1 MENNENMTT
10 NGSMAANDNVE
21 KSGAAMVKVNR
32 TFKSTVF
39 IMLFENKKNLLEL
52 YNAISGKHY
61 TNPELLEINTLENA
75 IYMSIKNDVS
85 FLIDGRLSLY
95 EHQSTYNPNLPLRF
109 LLYIANQYAG
119 ITKDVNLYGSR
130 LVEIPTPEFIIFYN
144 GKKDCPDRQVLRL
157 SDMYT
162 VKDKSYK
169 LELEATMLNIN
180 GTHNQNLKEACR
192 TLKEY
197 AIYTDKIRKYAE
209 KMSLEDAVERAICEC
224 IEEGIL
230 KEFLERHRAEA
241 KAMSIFEYDQEKH
254 IRMEREEAWEDGR
267 REGLQKGRES
277 GLREGRESGLREGEE
292 NTKRIFKL
300 AQAGKTQTEIAE
312 ICEISEEKVKQI
324 LE

>member
-1 MENNENMTT
+1 MGNNENMTT
-10 NGSMAANDNVE
+10 NSKMATNVNMMENSNAE
-21 KSGAAMVKVNR
+21 KSSELMLTVNR
-32 TFKSTVF
+32 TYNSTLF
-39 IMLFENKKNLLEL
+39 IMLFEDKKNLLEL

-61 TNPELLEINTLENA
+61 TDPELLEITTLENA

-109 LLYIANQYAG
+109 LLYIANQYSE
-119 ITKDVNLYGSR
+119 ITRNVNLYGSKI
-130 LVEIPTPEFIIFYN
+130 VEIPTPEFIIFYN
-144 GKKDCPDRQVLRL
+144 GKKDCPDRQVMKL

-162 VKDKSYK
+162 VKEKSYK

-180 GTHNQNLKEACR
+180 GTHNQKLKDACR

-197 AIYTDKIRKYAE
+197 AVYTDKIRRYTE
-209 KMSLEDAVERAICEC
+209 EMSLEDAVERAIREC
-224 IEEGIL
+224 IEEDVL
-230 KEFLERHRAEA
+230 KEFLEKHRAEA

-267 REGLQKGRES
+267 REG
-277 GLREGRESGLREGEE
+277 EE
-292 NTKRIFKL
+292 KALLLAKQIFKL
-300 AQAGKTQTEIAE
+300 AQAGKSSKEIAE
-312 ICEISEEKVKQI
+312 ICGISEEKVTQI

>member
-1 MENNENMTT
+1 MGNNENMTT
-10 NGSMAANDNVE
+10 NSKMATNVNMMENSNAE
-21 KSGAAMVKVNR
+21 KSSELMLTVNR
-32 TFKSTVF
+32 TYNSTLF
-39 IMLFENKKNLLEL
+39 IMLFEDKKNLLEL

-61 TNPELLEINTLENA
+61 TDPELLEITTLENA

-109 LLYIANQYAG
+109 LLYIANQYSE
-119 ITKDVNLYGSR
+119 ITRNVNLYGSKI
-130 LVEIPTPEFIIFYN
+130 VKIPTPEFIIFYN
-144 GKKDCPDRQVLRL
+144 GKKDCPDRQVMKL

-162 VKDKSYK
+162 VKEKSYK

-180 GTHNQNLKEACR
+180 GTHNQKLKDACR

-197 AIYTDKIRKYAE
+197 AVYTDKIRRYTE
-209 KMSLEDAVERAICEC
+209 EMSLEDAVERAIREC
-224 IEEGIL
+224 IEEDVL
-230 KEFLERHRAEA
+230 KEFLEKHRAEA

-267 REGLQKGRES
+267 REG
-277 GLREGRESGLREGEE
+277 EE
-292 NTKRIFKL
+292 KALLLAKQIFKL
-300 AQAGKTQTEIAE
+300 AQAGKSSKEIAE
-312 ICEISEEKVKQI
+312 ICGISEEKVTQI

>member
-1 MENNENMTT
+1 MENNENMVT
-10 NGSMAANDNVE
+10 NDGLAANDNVAE
-21 KSGAAMVKVNR
+21 NDSMVTSDQTGKSGVAMPAVNR

-39 IMLFENKKNLLEL
+39 IMLFEDKKNLLEL

-61 TNPELLEINTLENA
+61 TDPELLEINTLENA

-109 LLYIANQYAG
+109 LLYIANQYAS
-119 ITKDVNLYGSR
+119 ITKDVNLYGTR

-144 GKKDCPDRQVLRL
+144 GRKDCPDRQVLRL

-162 VKDKSYK
+162 VKEKSYK

-197 AIYTDKIRKYAE
+197 AIYTDKIRKYTE
-209 KMSLEDAVERAICEC
+209 KMSLEDAVELAICEC

-230 KEFLERHRAEA
+230 KEFLEKHRAEA

-254 IRMEREEAWEDGR
+254 IRMEREEAWEEGR
-267 REGLQKGRES
+267 REG
-277 GLREGRESGLREGEE
+277 EE
-292 NTKRIFKL
+292 KALLLAKRIFKL
-300 AQAGKTQTEIAE
+300 AQTGKSLEEIAE
-312 ICEISEEKVKQI
+312 VCGISKEKVKQI

>member
-1 MENNENMTT
+1 
-10 NGSMAANDNVE
+10 
-21 KSGAAMVKVNR
+21 
-32 TFKSTVF
+32 
-39 IMLFENKKNLLEL
+39 
-52 YNAISGKHY
+52 
-61 TNPELLEINTLENA
+61 
-75 IYMSIKNDVS
+75 MSIKNDVS

-109 LLYIANQYAG
+109 LLYIANQYAS
-119 ITKDVNLYGSR
+119 ITKDVNLYGTR

-144 GKKDCPDRQVLRL
+144 GRKDCPDRQVLRL

-209 KMSLEDAVERAICEC
+209 EMS
-224 IEEGIL
+224 
-230 KEFLERHRAEA
+230 
-241 KAMSIFEYDQEKH
+241 QEKH
-254 IRMEREEAWEDGR
+254 IRMEREEAWEEGR
-267 REGLQKGRES
+267 
-277 GLREGRESGLREGEE
+277 REGRESGLREGEE

-300 AQAGKTQTEIAE
+300 AQAGKTPKEIAE
-312 ICEISEEKVKQI
+312 ICEVSVEKVQHI

>member
-1 MENNENMTT
+1 MGNNENMTT
-10 NGSMAANDNVE
+10 NSKMATNVNMMENSNAE
-21 KSGAAMVKVNR
+21 KSSELMLTVNR
-32 TFKSTVF
+32 TYKSTLF
-39 IMLFENKKNLLEL
+39 IMLFEDKKNLLEL

-61 TNPELLEINTLENA
+61 TDPELLEITTLENA

-109 LLYIANQYAG
+109 LLYIANQYSE
-119 ITKDVNLYGSR
+119 ITRNVNLYGSKI
-130 LVEIPTPEFIIFYN
+130 VKIPTPEFIIFYN
-144 GKKDCPDRQVLRL
+144 GKKDCPDRQVMKL

-162 VKDKSYK
+162 VKEESYK

-180 GTHNQNLKEACR
+180 GTHNQKLKDACR

-197 AIYTDKIRKYAE
+197 AVYTDKIRRYTE
-209 KMSLEDAVERAICEC
+209 EMSLEDAVERAIREC
-224 IEEGIL
+224 IEEDVL

-267 REGLQKGRES
+267 REG
-277 GLREGRESGLREGEE
+277 EE
-292 NTKRIFKL
+292 KALLLAKQIFKL
-300 AQAGKTQTEIAE
+300 AQAGKSSKEIAE
-312 ICEISEEKVKQI
+312 ICGISEEKVTQI